1 MITLPH
7 QKYQIGQCIINCH
20 DMTVTVDEET
30 TQLPAKVFEFL
41 KLLIAHPNQ
50 TVTKEQV
57 IEQVWLGNT
66 EVGKRGAGNAI
77 WHLRKT
83 VAELGIDQDEV
94 FKTITKVGYQLLI
107 EPIAIIEENAP
118 QTIISATG
126 KPSTRLFLYLTSV
139 FAIVIALVLAFF
151 IYLNQKNE
159 LSSEVKPTQVKTKHL
174 TNFEGVEEHLAIS
187 EDGHYMAF
195 QWLQQN
201 KNSQIFIKDLV
212 NPESPLRQISMTS
225 EKEVSPTWSP
235 DAQSLAYFRVSSS
248 GECSLHVRELITNQ
262 DQVIDRDCVNKGYF
276 HSIDWSPDG
285 KKIAYTK
292 QLEDRVAIVTFELS
306 SKVIEQYTFPNAG
319 EEDLLMSWSKDSD
332 QLAFVR
338 SAELEAKLFLTDKLK
353 QQRLL
358 IDNEKMILG
367 LDWHKKD
374 ESIYFNAMRG
384 ANFVVQ
390 KYNLGTQIIEDVH
403 TDNTIYSLALNETS
417 NELFYARH
425 ISQEHITIRSLNDGH
440 VIKQL
445 VSSSRDLYGQFVAKT
460 GDILFLSN
468 RSELWEV
475 WLKHDNSSIQITFDQ
490 GQVTIPAVSPI
501 DTSFVIAMKKEDADN
516 YILYQGSLP
525 EGNLK
530 QLIDIDG
537 DVRNPS
543 YSQDGRRLYF
553 SSNKSGNWAIYRYDF
568 TSEEVTLIT
577 NDNGKYAIESNDG
590 GIYYTKENLP
600 GIFYL
605 SADNKTQQTVT
616 TKLGASDWG
625 SFFMQNEQLY
635 FLKRTKEN
643 DILMRIDDGG
653 NEQEVFSLP
662 PVSIRNEKALTPA
675 YQGTVIVS
683 MLGINDADI
692 YSVPLKK

>member
-20 DMTVTVDEET
+20 DMTVTVGEEST
-30 TQLPAKVFEFL
+30 PLPAKVFEFL

-57 IEQVWLGNT
+57 INEVWLGNV
-66 EVGKRGAGNAI
+66 EVGKRGVGNAI

-83 VAELGIDQDEV
+83 VAELGINQDEV
-94 FKTITKVGYQLLI
+94 FKTVTKVGYQLLI
-107 EPIAIIEENAP
+107 EPVPILEQSSTQEMLT
-118 QTIISATG
+118 QTG
-126 KPSTRLFLYLTSV
+126 KPSARLFVYLAAIFTIMI
-139 FAIVIALVLAFF
+139 AIVFSFF
-151 IYLNQKNE
+151 IYLNQIDASK
-159 LSSEVKPTQVKTKHL
+159 SEKIKAKIETKHL
-174 TNFEGVEEHLAIS
+174 TNFEGVEEHLTIS

-201 KNSQIFIKDLV
+201 KNSQIFIKDLI

-225 EKEVSPTWSP
+225 EKEVSPAWSP
-235 DAQSLAYFRVSSS
+235 DAQSLAYYRVSSN
-248 GECSLHVRELITNQ
+248 GECSLHIRELITNQ
-262 DQVIDRDCVNKGYF
+262 DQVLDTNCVSKGYF

-285 KKIAYTK
+285 KTIAYTK
-292 QLEDRVAIVTFELS
+292 QLEDRVAIVTFDMS
-306 SKVIEQYTFPNAG
+306 SKAIEQYTFPDAG
-319 EEDLLMSWSKDSD
+319 EEDLLMSWSSDSD

-338 SAELEAKLFLTDKLK
+338 SAELEAKLLVTDKLK
-353 QQRLL
+353 QERLL

-374 ESIYFNAMRG
+374 NTLYFNAMRN

-390 KYNLGTQIIEDVH
+390 KYQLDSQTLEDFH
-403 TDNTIYSLALNETS
+403 TDNTIYSLALNEAS
-417 NELFYARH
+417 AELFYARH
-425 ISQEHITIRSLNDGH
+425 ISQEHITIRALNDGH

-468 RSELWEV
+468 RSGVWEA
-475 WLKHDNSSIQITFDQ
+475 WLKHDNSSTQVTNNQ

-501 DTSFVIAMKKEDADN
+501 DTSFVIAMKKEQSDN
-516 YILYQGSLP
+516 YVLYQGSLP
-525 EGNLK
+525 EGQLE

-543 YSQDGRRLYF
+543 YSKDGQRLYF
-553 SSNKSGNWAIYRYDF
+553 SSNKTGNWAIYRYDF
-568 TSEEVTLIT
+568 TTKVTTQIID
-577 NDNGKYAIESNDG
+577 DNGKYAIESNDG

-605 SADNKTQQTVT
+605 SSDKKTHHTVT

-625 SFFMQNEQLY
+625 SFFIQDEKLY

-643 DILMRIDDGG
+643 DILVHIDDAG

-692 YSVPLKK
+692 YSVPLK